1 MHSRTKQACLPYS
14 TETVKNFN
22 IKTKSKRAFG
32 VLTWGGIGFGL
43 IFSVNTAQ
51 KNPVIRQYYGI
62 FYVLS

>member
-1 MHSRTKQACLPYS
+1 MHYLAVLKVGKLLFYALLPLKH
-14 TETVKNFN
+14 E
-22 IKTKSKRAFG
+22 KRELFG

-51 KNPVIRQYYGI
+51 KNPEIRQYIGI